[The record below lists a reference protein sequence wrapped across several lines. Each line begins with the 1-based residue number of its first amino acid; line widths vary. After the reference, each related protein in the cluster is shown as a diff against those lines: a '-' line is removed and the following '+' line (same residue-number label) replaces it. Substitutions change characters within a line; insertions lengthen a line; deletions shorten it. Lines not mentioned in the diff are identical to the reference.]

1 MRRPQR
7 ACLLSDMCLVYTAG
21 TAVACGRG
29 GGGKTK

>member
-21 TAVACGRG
+21 TAHWPVGV